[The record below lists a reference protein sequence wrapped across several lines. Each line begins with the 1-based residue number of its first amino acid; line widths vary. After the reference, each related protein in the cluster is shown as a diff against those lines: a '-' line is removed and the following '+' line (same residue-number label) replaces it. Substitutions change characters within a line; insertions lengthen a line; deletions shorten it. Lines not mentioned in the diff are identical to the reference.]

1 MFNILGY
8 LLLIKAN
15 NHFFFKAVNMTIE
28 QLLEAY
34 TYPLTWDEMMA
45 DRSVRP
51 HYKSLMETLA
61 QLDTEKIRQKHQQA
75 SELFMNV
82 IN

>member
-1 MFNILGY
+1 
-8 LLLIKAN
+8 
-15 NHFFFKAVNMTIE
+15 MTIE

>member
-1 MFNILGY
+1 
-8 LLLIKAN
+8 
-15 NHFFFKAVNMTIE
+15 MTIK

-34 TYPLTWDEMMA
+34 TYPPTWDEMMA

-51 HYKSLMETLA
+51 HFNSLLETLA
-61 QLDTEKIRQKHQQA
+61 QLDMEKIRQKHQQA